1 MKHNVFRA
9 TASVLLNMILAL
21 LCLSGCHT
29 QPNASDPRNLTA
41 MISAEGS
48 DTMVSLLKSWADAFK
63 THDPEIPIS
72 ITSADTGDGI
82 ASLINRTTDVAMASR
97 DLTDGERELAH
108 SKGVHVKKYTV
119 ARDAIAIIA
128 NSANPVS
135 TITLEQLEK
144 IYMGQLSN
152 WSQLGGKDL
161 SIEGLSREKSSGTYE
176 YFQSH
181 VLHGKD
187 NANSAIMIASNKS
200 IIEKVKTD
208 PGAIAYVG
216 LGHAAAA
223 GNKVKILAIKLM
235 ATSKAVS
242 PSKSSMTDD
251 YPLGRPLIIF
261 TDENPKHSVEKFV
274 NFCLSDEGQ
283 KLVAATGYV
292 AIR

>member
-1 MKHNVFRA
+1 MKHNVFSA
-9 TASVLLNMILAL
+9 IASVFLNLALAL
-21 LCLSGCHT
+21 LCLSACQT
-29 QPNASDPRNLTA
+29 QPNGSDPRNLTA

-97 DLTDGERELAH
+97 DLTDAERELAH
-108 SKGVHVKKYTV
+108 SKGVHLKKYTV

-128 NSANPVS
+128 NSANPVAAI
-135 TITLEQLEK
+135 TIEQLEK

-176 YFQSH
+176 YFQTH

-187 NANSAIMIASNKS
+187 NANSAILIASNKS
-200 IIEKVKTD
+200 IIERVKTD

-261 TDENPKHSVEKFV
+261 TDANPKHSVEKFV